1 MPPANFSK
9 RNPAVRWIVTVTAKF
24 VDDMTASIATWHG
37 VAPPNDVALRMLGD
51 LEKLIRDFEA
61 LRGTLRFEDEP
72 SSFEAALREAAS
84 IGVRS

>member
-1 MPPANFSK
+1 MSEK
-9 RNPAVRWIVTVTAKF
+9 STF

-37 VAPPNDVALRMLGD
+37 VAPPNDVALRLLGD
-51 LEKLIRDFEA
+51 LENLIGDFEA

-72 SSFEAALREAAS
+72 SSFEAALREAVS

>member
-1 MPPANFSK
+1 MTD
-9 RNPAVRWIVTVTAKF
+9 RTKF

-37 VAPPNDVALRMLGD
+37 VTPPNAVALRMLGD
-51 LEKLIRDFEA
+51 LEKIIHDFEA

-72 SSFEAALREAAS
+72 ASFEAALREAAT

>member
-1 MPPANFSK
+1 VPPANFTK
-9 RNPAVRWIVTVTAKF
+9 HNPAVKRIMTEKAKF

-51 LEKLIRDFEA
+51 LEKLIGDFEA

-72 SSFEAALREAAS
+72 SSFEAALREAAT

>member
-1 MPPANFSK
+1 M
-9 RNPAVRWIVTVTAKF
+9 
-24 VDDMTASIATWHG
+24 
-37 VAPPNDVALRMLGD
+37 APPNDVALRMLGD

-84 IGVRS
+84 IGVRR

>member
-1 MPPANFSK
+1 MSTKFK
-9 RNPAVRWIVTVTAKF
+9 EDTV
-24 VDDMTASIATWHG
+24 ASIATWHG
-37 VAPPNDVALRMLGD
+37 VQPTNEVALRMLGD

-61 LRGTLRFEDEP
+61 LRGTMRFEDEP

>member
-1 MPPANFSK
+1 MNKVKA
-9 RNPAVRWIVTVTAKF
+9 TF
-24 VDDMTASIATWHG
+24 VDDGAASIATWHG
-37 VAPPNDVALRMLGD
+37 VAPPNDSAGRMLSD